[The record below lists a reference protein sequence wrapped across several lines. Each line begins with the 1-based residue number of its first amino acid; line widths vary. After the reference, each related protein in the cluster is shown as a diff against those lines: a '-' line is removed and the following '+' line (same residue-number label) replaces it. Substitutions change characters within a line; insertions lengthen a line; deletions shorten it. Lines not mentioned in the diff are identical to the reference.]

1 MSTWCVAPQVGIAT
15 RLLCALC
22 SARAAHQKTLEYIST
37 SIMTE
42 GLPMPP
48 PAVLPAKFKGRP
60 HAYVEYLNGGLLPY
74 HDCGES
80 AYNIVT

>member
-1 MSTWCVAPQVGIAT
+1 MFGTTKTRKKEHESLIAFCST
-15 RLLCALC
+15 
-22 SARAAHQKTLEYIST
+22 RAAHQKTLEYIST
-37 SIMTE
+37 SSMAE
-42 GLPMPP
+42 GLPLPP

-80 AYNIVT
+80 ACTINIQ